1 MLTSRCYASP
11 CFQEGE
17 KKRRI
22 EGAGRARKAAEKAS
36 QKALGGVPFRAPAGY
51 FKGCLESSF
60 QGTLSGI
67 YKGSLSV

>member
-36 QKALGGVPFRAPAGY
+36 QKALGGVPF
-51 FKGCLESSF
+51 
-60 QGTLSGI
+60 QGSCGLLQGLLGEFLSGDPLR
-67 YKGSLSV
+67 YL